1 VSFLVPFGVFGD
13 WLQANYL
20 QLIYTVVAIVATY
33 VIYRLL
39 ARQIKHFQSAHNLP
53 TYTGLTILR
62 IAKWLTGGL
71 LLATVL
77 FIWNISFIVIAQ
89 ALALYGGAVTGFA
102 AINTIG
108 NAFAGLIVM
117 VSKPFK
123 VGDRIF
129 FNGEFA
135 DVTAVE
141 LIYTKMLTLDN
152 VSVSVPNQE
161 MLKGQIANYGKER
174 VIRRHYTITP
184 GFQVNFQQVE
194 KALLEAANMKGFLE
208 DPKPYVWMSTIS
220 NYSPEYTLYV
230 FTDNVKQL
238 PELDAAMWRR
248 VFEICEKNGISLP
261 TPTLIRSI

>member
-1 VSFLVPFGVFGD
+1 MSFLEPFGVFVD

-20 QLIYTVVAIVATY
+20 QLIYTAVAIVASY

-39 ARQIKHFQSAHNLP
+39 ARQIKHFQVTHNLP
-53 TYTGLTILR
+53 TYTALTISR
-62 IAKWLTGGL
+62 IAKWLMGGL

-102 AINTIG
+102 AINTLG

-129 FNGEFA
+129 FNDEFA

-152 VSVSVPNQE
+152 VMVSVPNQE
-161 MLKGQIANYGKER
+161 MLKGQIENYGKKR

-194 KALLEAANMKGFLE
+194 TALLEAANLEGFLKE
-208 DPKPYVWMSTIS
+208 PTPYVWMTGIS
-220 NYSPEYTLYV
+220 NFSPEYTLYV
-230 FTDNVKQL
+230 FMDNVKQL
-238 PELDAAMWRR
+238 PKLDAAMWRR
-248 VFEICEKNGISLP
+248 VFDICEKHGISLP

>member
-1 VSFLVPFGVFGD
+1 MGPVEVFSN

-20 QLIYTVVAIVATY
+20 QLIYTAIAIVTSY
-33 VIYRLL
+33 IVYRLL

-77 FIWNISFIVIAQ
+77 FIWNISFIVVAQ

-161 MLKGQIANYGKER
+161 MLKGQIANYGKAR

-184 GFQVNFQQVE
+184 GFQVSFQQVE
-194 KALLEAANMKGFLE
+194 TALLEAANLDGFLKE
-208 DPKPYVWMSTIS
+208 PKPYVWMTAIS

-230 FTDNVKQL
+230 FMNEVKQL
-238 PELDAAMWRR
+238 PRLDAAMWRR
-248 VFEICEKNGISLP
+248 VFDTCEKHGISLP

>member
-1 VSFLVPFGVFGD
+1 VSFLEPIGVFSD

-20 QLIYTVVAIVATY
+20 QLINTTIALVASYI
-33 VIYRLL
+33 IYRLL
-39 ARQIKHFQSAHNLP
+39 ARQIKHFQSTHNLSN
-53 TYTGLTILR
+53 YTGLTILR

-71 LLATVL
+71 LLVTVL
-77 FIWNISFIVIAQ
+77 FIWNIPFIVVAQ

-161 MLKGQIANYGKER
+161 MLKGQIANYGKAR

-194 KALLEAANMKGFLE
+194 TALLEAANLEGFLKE
-208 DPKPYVWMSTIS
+208 PKPYVWMTAIS
-220 NYSPEYTLYV
+220 NYSPEYTLYAYMK
-230 FTDNVKQL
+230 DVKQL
-238 PELDAAMWRR
+238 PQLDAAMWHRIFD
-248 VFEICEKNGISLP
+248 VCEKHDISLP